1 MNNVGPDRAAPD
13 RVRVDLGARGYDIL
27 AGRGLLAQAGALI
40 GPLIARRRVA
50 IVTDRTVADL
60 HLATLTDSLDAAGI
74 AHDTVVLPPGE
85 GAKTFA
91 GFEELVDSLLA
102 ARVER
107 GTTLIALGG
116 GVVGDMTGFAASVIR
131 RGTDFV
137 QAPTTLLAQVDS
149 SVGGKTGI
157 NSKHGKNLIGAFH
170 QPRLVLADTAT
181 LDTLPR
187 RQFLAGYAEMVKYGL
202 IADAEFFAWLESH
215 GAGLADNE
223 ESLRRAV
230 IKSCAAK
237 ADFVASDEREMGRR
251 ALLNLGHT
259 FGHALEAEDGYT
271 DALLHGEA
279 VAIGMVLA
287 FELSARLGLCP
298 AEDAKRVCR
307 HFDEIGLPTGLGG
320 ERLAGRAWQ
329 AETLIGHMRQDKKVR
344 DGRVVFVLTRGI
356 GEAFVAD
363 DIDLAAVR
371 DLLTHAIG

>member
-1 MNNVGPDRAAPD
+1 MNDNGSDQAAPD
-13 RVRVDLGARGYDIL
+13 RVRVDLGVRGYDIL
-27 AGRGLLAQAGALI
+27 AGRGLLARAGALI

-50 IVTDRTVADL
+50 IVTDGTVADL
-60 HLATLTDSLDAAGI
+60 HLAPLTDSLDAAGI

-85 GAKTFA
+85 GAKSFA

-202 IADAEFFAWLESH
+202 IADAEFFAWLESQ

-223 ESLRRAV
+223 DSLRRAV
-230 IKSCAAK
+230 IRSCAAK
-237 ADFVASDEREMGRR
+237 AAFVASDEREMGRR
-251 ALLNLGHT
+251 ALLNFGHT
-259 FGHALEAEDGYT
+259 FAHALEAETGYS

-279 VAIGMVLA
+279 VAIGMALA
-287 FELSARLGLCP
+287 FELSVRLGLCP
-298 AEDAKRVCR
+298 AEDAERVRR
-307 HFDEIGLPTGLGG
+307 HFAEIGLPAGLGG
-320 ERLAGRAWQ
+320 KRLAGRAWQ
-329 AETLIGHMRQDKKVR
+329 ADTLIGHMRQDKKVR
-344 DGRVVFVLTRGI
+344 DGRVAFVLTRGI

-371 DLLTHAIG
+371 DLLTDAIG

>member
-1 MNNVGPDRAAPD
+1 MNDTGSDQAAPD
-13 RVRVDLGARGYDIL
+13 RVRVDLGVRGYDIL
-27 AGRGLLAQAGALI
+27 AGRGLLARAGALI
-40 GPLIARRRVA
+40 DPLIAQRRVA
-50 IVTDRTVADL
+50 IVTDGTVADL
-60 HLATLTDSLDAAGI
+60 HLATLTGSLDAAGI

-85 GAKTFA
+85 GAKSFA

-131 RGTDFV
+131 RGIEFV

-223 ESLRRAV
+223 DSLRRAV

-237 ADFVASDEREMGRR
+237 ADFVAGDEREMGRR
-251 ALLNLGHT
+251 ALLNFGHT
-259 FGHALEAEDGYT
+259 FGHALEAEVGYT

-279 VAIGMVLA
+279 VAIGMALA
-287 FELSARLGLCP
+287 FELSVRLGLCP
-298 AEDAKRVCR
+298 AEDAERVRR
-307 HFDEIGLPTGLGG
+307 HFARIGLPTGLGG
-320 ERLAGRAWQ
+320 KRLAGRAWQ

-344 DGRVVFVLTRGI
+344 DGQVTFVLTRGI

-363 DIDLAAVR
+363 DIDLAEVR
-371 DLLTHAIG
+371 DLLTDAIG

>member
-1 MNNVGPDRAAPD
+1 MNDTGSDQAAPD
-13 RVRVDLGARGYDIL
+13 RVRVDLGVRGYDIL
-27 AGRGLLAQAGALI
+27 AGRGLLARAGALI
-40 GPLIARRRVA
+40 GPLIAQRRVA
-50 IVTDRTVADL
+50 IVTDGTVADL
-60 HLATLTDSLDAAGI
+60 HLATLTGSLDAAGI

-85 GAKTFA
+85 SAKSFA

-202 IADAEFFAWLESH
+202 IADAEFFAWLESQ

-223 ESLRRAV
+223 DSLRRAV
-230 IKSCAAK
+230 IRSCAAK
-237 ADFVASDEREMGRR
+237 AAFVASDEREMGRR
-251 ALLNLGHT
+251 ALLNFGHT
-259 FGHALEAEDGYT
+259 FAHALEAETGYS

-279 VAIGMVLA
+279 VAIGMALA
-287 FELSARLGLCP
+287 FELSVRLGLCP
-298 AEDAKRVCR
+298 AEDAERVRR
-307 HFDEIGLPTGLGG
+307 HFAEIGLPAGLGG
-320 ERLAGRAWQ
+320 KRLAGRAWQ
-329 AETLIGHMRQDKKVR
+329 ADTLIGHMRQDKKVR
-344 DGRVVFVLTRGI
+344 DGRVAFVLTRGI

-371 DLLTHAIG
+371 DLLTDAIG